1 MNFSVFCKQNRLKV
15 HFFLHISFFF
25 CNFAVRKNVLMPMKE
40 PKRIL
45 FISQEIYPYIAEETP
60 TRLLNR
66 QLPEYFQGHGFETR
80 TFMPKFGEIN
90 ERRNQL
96 HEVIRLSGMNLIIE
110 DADHPLL
117 IKVASIQSARIQ
129 IYFIDNDDLFHRR
142 KGVKDEHGVEYA
154 DNDDRVI
161 FYARGVIETVKKLRW
176 TPDVIV
182 CSGWMSA
189 LAPLYLKRA
198 FNDEPF
204 FANAK
209 IVLSLNDNEYTTPF
223 PTKFT
228 DKLRIEG
235 INNTDVRSTAGF
247 PVGYEE
253 LMRLAVDFSDAI
265 VFTTPKVNQRVVNYA
280 ETKGKPILPYEET
293 EDLIAACKRQWEF
306 YQQLLTEGREENA

>member
-1 MNFSVFCKQNRLKV
+1 
-15 HFFLHISFFF
+15 
-25 CNFAVRKNVLMPMKE
+25 MKE
-40 PKRIL
+40 PNRIL
-45 FISQEIYPYIAEETP
+45 FISQEISPFLSEETP
-60 TRLLNR
+60 IRLLNR
-66 QLPEYFQGHGFETR
+66 QLPEYFQAHGYETR

-110 DADHPLL
+110 DSDHPLL

-142 KGVKDEHGVEYA
+142 KGTKDESGVEYA

-176 TPDVIV
+176 TPNIIL

-189 LAPLYLKRA
+189 LVPLYLKRA

-209 IVLSLNDNEYTTPF
+209 IVLMLDDNEYQKPF
-223 PTKFT
+223 PTAFT
-228 DKLRIEG
+228 DKLRIDG
-235 INNTDVRSTAGF
+235 VTNTDVRALAGF

-253 LMRLAVDFSDAI
+253 LMRLAADYSDAF
-265 VFTTPKVNQRVVNYA
+265 VYATPKVNQRVANYI
-280 ETKGKPILPYEET
+280 ETKGKPILGYEAI
-293 EDLIAACKRQWEF
+293 EDYAAQAKRQWDF
-306 YQQLLTEGREENA
+306 YQTLLGKENE

>member
-1 MNFSVFCKQNRLKV
+1 
-15 HFFLHISFFF
+15 
-25 CNFAVRKNVLMPMKE
+25 MKE
-40 PKRIL
+40 PNRIL
-45 FISQEIYPYIAEETP
+45 FISQEINPYLVEETP
-60 TRLLNR
+60 IRLLNR
-66 QLPEYFQGHGFETR
+66 QLPEYFQSHGFETR

-110 DADHPLL
+110 ESDHPLL

-142 KGVKDEHGVEYA
+142 KGVCDEHGAEYA

-176 TPDVIV
+176 TPNIIL

-189 LAPLYLKRA
+189 LAPLYLKKA
-198 FNDEPF
+198 YSDEPF
-204 FANAK
+204 FANSK
-209 IVLSLNDNEYTTPF
+209 IVLMLDDNEYTKAF
-223 PTKFT
+223 PTAFT

-235 INNTDVRSTAGF
+235 ISNTDVRSIAGF

-253 LMRLAVDFSDAI
+253 LMRLAIDFSDA
-265 VFTTPKVNQRVVNYA
+265 VVYAAPQVNQRLVNYA
-280 ETKGKPILPYEET
+280 ETKGISTLPYKAT
-293 EDLIAACKRQWEF
+293 EDINETCKRQWEF
-306 YQQLLTEGREENA
+306 YQTLLESNE

>member
-1 MNFSVFCKQNRLKV
+1 MR
-15 HFFLHISFFF
+15 
-25 CNFAVRKNVLMPMKE
+25 E

-45 FISQEIYPYIAEETP
+45 FISQEIYPYLAEESP
-60 TRLLNR
+60 IRLLNR

-110 DADHPLL
+110 DSDHPLL

-129 IYFIDNDDLFHRR
+129 IYFIDNDDLFRRR
-142 KGVKDEHGVEYA
+142 KGVADEHGVEYA

-189 LAPLYLKRA
+189 LAPLYLKKA

-204 FANAK
+204 FANSK
-209 IVLSLNDNEYTTPF
+209 IVLMLDDNEYKKPF
-223 PTKFT
+223 STRFS
-228 DKLRIEG
+228 DKLRLEG
-235 INNTDVRSTAGF
+235 ITNTDVRSIAGF

-253 LMRLAVDFSDAI
+253 LMRLAIDYSDA
-265 VFTTPKVNQRVVNYA
+265 VVYAMPQVNQRLMNYA
-280 ETKGKPILPYEET
+280 ETKGKPILPYKECENVV
-293 EDLIAACKRQWEF
+293 EASKRQYDF
-306 YQQLLTEGREENA
+306 YDTLLAAGEEG

>member
-1 MNFSVFCKQNRLKV
+1 
-15 HFFLHISFFF
+15 
-25 CNFAVRKNVLMPMKE
+25 MKE
-40 PKRIL
+40 LKRIL
-45 FISQEIYPYIAEETP
+45 FISQEISPYLAEESP
-60 TRLLNR
+60 IRLLNR
-66 QLPEYFQGHGFETR
+66 QLPEYFQGHGYETR

-110 DADHPLL
+110 ESDHPLL

-142 KGVKDEHGVEYA
+142 KGVADENGVEYA

-161 FYARGVIETVKKLRW
+161 FYARGAIETVKKLRW
-176 TPDVIV
+176 TPDIIL

-189 LAPLYLKRA
+189 LAPLYLKKA

-204 FANAK
+204 FANSK
-209 IVLSLNDNEYTTPF
+209 IVVMLDDNEYKKPF
-223 PTKFT
+223 STKFA
-228 DKLRIEG
+228 DKLRING
-235 INNTDVRSTAGF
+235 ISNTDVRSIADF

-265 VFTTPKVNQRVVNYA
+265 VYATPTVNQRVANYA
-280 ETKGKPILPYEET
+280 DTKGKPILAYEET
-293 EDLIAACKRQWEF
+293 EDLTAACKRQWDF
-306 YQQLLTEGREENA
+306 YQTLLEKEDE

>member
-1 MNFSVFCKQNRLKV
+1 
-15 HFFLHISFFF
+15 
-25 CNFAVRKNVLMPMKE
+25 MKE

-45 FISQEIYPYIAEETP
+45 FISQEIYPYLAEETP
-60 TRLLNR
+60 MRLLNR
-66 QLPEYFQGHGFETR
+66 QLPEYFQSHGFETR

-110 DADHPLL
+110 DSDHPRL
-117 IKVASIQSARIQ
+117 IKVACTQSARILV
-129 IYFIDNDDLFHRR
+129 YFIDNDDLFHRR
-142 KGVKDEHGVEYA
+142 KGVMDENGVEYS

-176 TPDVIV
+176 TPDIIL

-189 LAPLYLKRA
+189 LAPLYLKKA

-204 FANAK
+204 FANSK
-209 IVLSLNDNEYTTPF
+209 IVLMLDDHEYEKPF
-223 PTKFT
+223 STKFS
-228 DKLRIEG
+228 DKLRIDG
-235 INNTDVRSTAGF
+235 ITNTDVRSIAGF

-265 VFTTPKVNQRVVNYA
+265 VYASPKVNQRVANYA
-280 ETKGKPILPYEET
+280 ETKGKPVLAYEEA
-293 EDLIAACKRQWEF
+293 EDMTAASKRQYDF
-306 YQQLLTEGREENA
+306 FMNLLPATEE

>member
-1 MNFSVFCKQNRLKV
+1 
-15 HFFLHISFFF
+15 
-25 CNFAVRKNVLMPMKE
+25 MKE

-45 FISQEIYPYIAEETP
+45 FISQEIFPFLPDELPI
-60 TRLLNR
+60 RLLNR
-66 QLPEYFQGHGFETR
+66 QLPEYFQAHGFETR

-110 DADHPLL
+110 DSDHPLL
-117 IKVASIQSARIQ
+117 IKVASIQAARIQ

-142 KGVKDEHGVEYA
+142 KGICDDKGVEYA
-154 DNDDRVI
+154 DNDDRAI

-176 TPDVIV
+176 TPDIIV

-189 LAPLYLKRA
+189 LAPLYLKTA
-198 FNDEPF
+198 FSDEPF
-204 FANAK
+204 FANTK
-209 IVLSLNDNEYTTPF
+209 VVLQLDNTEYSKPF

-235 INNTDVRSTAGF
+235 ISNTDVRSIAGF

-253 LMRLAVDFSDAI
+253 LMRLAVDYSDAI
-265 VFTTPKVNQRVVNYA
+265 VYATPNVNQRVVNYA
-280 ETKGKPILPYEET
+280 ETKAKPILPYEET
-293 EDLIAACKRQWEF
+293 MDMASAAQRHYDF
-306 YQQLLTEGREENA
+306 YRTLLSGSEENE

>member
-1 MNFSVFCKQNRLKV
+1 
-15 HFFLHISFFF
+15 
-25 CNFAVRKNVLMPMKE
+25 MKE
-40 PKRIL
+40 PNRIL
-45 FISQEIYPYIAEETP
+45 FISQEINPYLPEETP
-60 TRLLNR
+60 IRQLNR
-66 QLPEYFQGHGFETR
+66 QLPEYFQSHSYETR

-142 KGVKDEHGVEYA
+142 KGVIDDNGEEYP

-161 FYARGVIETVKKLRW
+161 FFARGVIETVKKLRW
-176 TPDVIV
+176 TPDIIV

-189 LAPLYLKRA
+189 LAPLYLKKA

-204 FANAK
+204 FAHSK
-209 IVLSLNDNEYTTPF
+209 IVVTLDDNEYQKPF
-223 PTKFT
+223 PTSFS
-228 DKLRIEG
+228 DKLRIDG
-235 INNTDVRSTAGF
+235 ISNTDVRSIAGF

-253 LMRLAVDFSDAI
+253 LMRLAIDFSDAI
-265 VFTTPKVNQRVVNYA
+265 VYASPKVNQRLMNYA
-280 ETKGKPILPYEET
+280 ETKGKPILTYEPT
-293 EDLIAACKRQWEF
+293 ADLNEMLSRQWDF
-306 YQQLLTEGREENA
+306 YQTLLQTNE

>member
-1 MNFSVFCKQNRLKV
+1 
-15 HFFLHISFFF
+15 
-25 CNFAVRKNVLMPMKE
+25 MPMKE

-45 FISQEIYPYIAEETP
+45 FIDQEISPYLAEESP
-60 TRLLNR
+60 IRLLNR
-66 QLPEYFQGHGFETR
+66 QLPEYFQGHGYETR

-110 DADHPLL
+110 ESDHPLL

-142 KGVKDEHGVEYA
+142 KGVADENGVEYA

-176 TPDVIV
+176 TPDIIV

-198 FNDEPF
+198 FNDVPF
-204 FANAK
+204 FTNSK
-209 IVLSLNDNEYTTPF
+209 IVLMLDDKEYEKPF
-223 PTKFT
+223 STRFS

-235 INNTDVRSTAGF
+235 ITNTDVRSIAGF

-253 LMRLAVDFSDAI
+253 LMRLAVEYSDAVI
-265 VFTTPKVNQRVVNYA
+265 YATPKVNQRLMNYA
-280 ETKGKPILPYEET
+280 ETKGKPILPYIEQ
-293 EDLIAACKRQWEF
+293 EDLVQAAKRQYDF
-306 YQQLLTEGREENA
+306 FNTLLPAEEENY

>member
-1 MNFSVFCKQNRLKV
+1 
-15 HFFLHISFFF
+15 
-25 CNFAVRKNVLMPMKE
+25 MKE

-45 FISQEIYPYIAEETP
+45 FISQEINPYLPDESPI
-60 TRLLNR
+60 RQLNR

-110 DADHPLL
+110 ESDHPLL
-117 IKVASIQSARIQ
+117 IKVASIQTARIQ

-142 KGVKDEHGVEYA
+142 KGVMDESGNEYS

-176 TPDVIV
+176 TPDIIV
-182 CSGWMSA
+182 CSGWISA
-189 LAPLYLKRA
+189 LAPLYLKKA

-204 FANAK
+204 FAHSK
-209 IVLSLNDNEYTTPF
+209 IVLMLDDNEYQKPF
-223 PTKFT
+223 PTKFA

-235 INNTDVRSTAGF
+235 ISNTDVRSIADF

-253 LMRLAVDFSDAI
+253 LMRLAVDYSDAI
-265 VFTTPKVNQRVVNYA
+265 VYATPKVNQRVANYA
-280 ETKGKPILPYEET
+280 ETKGKPILPYEVL
-293 EDLIAACKRQWEF
+293 DDVVAAAKRHWEF
-306 YQQLLTEGREENA
+306 YQKLLSEQEENNA